1 MSENIALSIFCLVLL
16 ACVAMEIPLL
26 AAMVAGL
33 LIFWLYAVYKGY
45 HIGKVWEMSWQGVST
60 IKNILIIFLLI
71 GVLTGLWRA
80 AGT

>member
-33 LIFWLYAVYKGY
+33 LIFWFSQLYR
-45 HIGKVWEMSWQGVST
+45 
-60 IKNILIIFLLI
+60 L
-71 GVLTGLWRA
+71 
-80 AGT
+80 